1 MDHVPRWKRLC
12 IAALSELDPAKV
24 AERITVARSAVL
36 DQIEDNISQSSN
48 HEQLTLH
55 NAVEALDVLRKI
67 VQRKVAQ
74 RETLQREIGED
85 RKTGTCSD
93 VPQHKLRSRG
103 FRL

>member
-1 MDHVPRWKRLC
+1 M
-12 IAALSELDPAKV
+12 
-24 AERITVARSAVL
+24 
-36 DQIEDNISQSSN
+36 
-48 HEQLTLH
+48 
-55 NAVEALDVLRKI
+55 LRKI

-93 VPQHKLRSRG
+93 VPQHELRSRG